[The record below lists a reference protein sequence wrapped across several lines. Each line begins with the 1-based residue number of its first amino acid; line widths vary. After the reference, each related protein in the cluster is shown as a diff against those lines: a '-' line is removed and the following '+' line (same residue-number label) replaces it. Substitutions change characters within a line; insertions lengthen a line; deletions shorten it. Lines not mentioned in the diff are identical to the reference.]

1 MNKQIVVLIP
11 AYQPQA
17 ILLKLV
23 EQLQTL
29 DQQEI
34 ITQFVIV
41 NDGSHSNSQ
50 ILFEQLA
57 KLPKVSVLH
66 HAVNLG
72 KGAALKT
79 GFNHILLN
87 FPELKTVVTADADG
101 QHLATDILKVAQA
114 ALDTK
119 QETLILGT
127 RQFSQKIPLRSLI
140 GNQVTRL
147 VVRFFTG
154 LNLSDTQTGLRAY
167 PPQLIQRILRIAI
180 NGYDF
185 EMENLVRAKEF
196 IPTLVLQEIPIQ
208 TIYEQGNKSSHFNP
222 LLDSMRIYFVFLR
235 YCGAGLLTALTDNL
249 VFIFAFMFSA
259 NVLNSQILSRSCGAF
274 VSFILGFH
282 VVFKST
288 NNPIYALVKF
298 VLLVILF
305 GFISYGMIQ
314 FLNQEFGINIVIAK
328 ILAELILFI
337 ASFAIQRSFIFGQRA

>member
-1 MNKQIVVLIP
+1 MNKQIVLLIP
-11 AYQPQA
+11 AYQPQE
-17 ILLKLV
+17 ILLNLV
-23 EQLQTL
+23 EQLLSL
-29 DQQEI
+29 DTQEI

-41 NDGSHSNSQ
+41 NDGSHYAHNA
-50 ILFEQLA
+50 LFEQLA
-57 KLPKVSVLH
+57 ILPKVTVLH

-79 GFNHILLN
+79 GFNYILLN

-101 QHLATDILKVAQA
+101 QHLAADILKIAQA
-114 ALDTK
+114 AL
-119 QETLILGT
+119 ETTQTILILGT

-140 GNQVTRL
+140 GNQITRL

-154 LNLSDTQTGLRAY
+154 LNLKDTQTGLRAY
-167 PPQLIQRILRIAI
+167 PPELIRYILRIAI

-196 IPTLVLQEIPIQ
+196 ISSLVLQEIPIQ
-208 TIYEQGNKSSHFNP
+208 TVYENGNKNSHFNP

-249 VFIFAFMFSA
+249 VFIVAFMLSA
-259 NVLNSQILSRSCGAF
+259 NVLNSQILSRSCGALISF
-274 VSFILGFH
+274 VLGFRI
-282 VVFKST
+282 VFKST
-288 NNPIYALVKF
+288 NNPVYALFKF

-314 FLNQEFGINIVIAK
+314 FLNQEFGINIVVAK

-337 ASFAIQRSFIFGQRA
+337 ASFAIQRSFIFGQRT